1 MRAHVIELAIV
12 PARPVGLL
20 QLEDRD
26 LVFGREPLELSAEA
40 IAARLKQR
48 RGGDRLAQM

>member
-1 MRAHVIELAIV
+1 MRPNVIELAIV

-20 QLEDRD
+20 ELEDRD
-26 LVFGREPLELSAEA
+26 LALGREPLDLAAEA
-40 IAARLKQR
+40 VADRLKQR